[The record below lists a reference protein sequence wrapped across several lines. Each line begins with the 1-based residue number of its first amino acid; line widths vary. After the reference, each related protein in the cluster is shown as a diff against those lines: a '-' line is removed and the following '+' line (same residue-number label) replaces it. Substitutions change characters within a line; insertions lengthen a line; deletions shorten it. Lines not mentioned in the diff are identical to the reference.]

1 MLNLQFAETMELT
14 EAELQDVRGGNLVN
28 SMGGGG
34 RSGISGWGVPGIYTG
49 WGNQGMSPNRG
60 AFDWTI
66 DLADGLFGRRR
77 R

>member
-14 EAELQDVRGGNLVN
+14 ED

-34 RSGISGWGVPGIYTG
+34 RSGISGWGVSGIYPG

-66 DLADGLFGRRR
+66 DLADGLFSRRR

>member
-1 MLNLQFAETMELT
+1 MLNLQFAETMEWT

-34 RSGISGWGVPGIYTG
+34 RSGISGWGVPGIYPG

-60 AFDWTI
+60 AFDWAVAPT
-66 DLADGLFGRRR
+66 GEWFRRR

>member
-34 RSGISGWGVPGIYTG
+34 RSGISGWGVPGIYPG
-49 WGNQGMSPNRG
+49 WGNQG
-60 AFDWTI
+60 
-66 DLADGLFGRRR
+66 
-77 R
+77 

>member
-14 EAELQDVRGGNLVN
+14 ETELQDVRGGNIVN

-34 RSGISGWGVPGIYTG
+34 RGGISGWGVSGIYPG

-60 AFDWTI
+60 AFDWAVEPTGEW
-66 DLADGLFGRRR
+66 LRRR

>member
-14 EAELQDVRGGNLVN
+14 EAELQDVRGGNIVVN
-28 SMGGGG
+28 PG
-34 RSGISGWGVPGIYTG
+34 SGGWGVPGIYPG

-60 AFDWTI
+60 AFGWTV
-66 DLADGLFGRRR
+66 DFVDGLFNRRR

>member
-14 EAELQDVRGGNLVN
+14 EAEWQDVRGGNLVN

-34 RSGISGWGVPGIYTG
+34 RSGISGWGVPGIYPG

>member
-1 MLNLQFAETMELT
+1 
-14 EAELQDVRGGNLVN
+14 
-28 SMGGGG
+28 MGGGG
-34 RSGISGWGVPGIYTG
+34 RSGISG

-66 DLADGLFGRRR
+66 DLVDGLFGRRR

>member
-34 RSGISGWGVPGIYTG
+34 RSGISGWGVPGIYPG

-60 AFDWTI
+60 TFDWAVAPT
-66 DLADGLFGRRR
+66 GEWFRRR